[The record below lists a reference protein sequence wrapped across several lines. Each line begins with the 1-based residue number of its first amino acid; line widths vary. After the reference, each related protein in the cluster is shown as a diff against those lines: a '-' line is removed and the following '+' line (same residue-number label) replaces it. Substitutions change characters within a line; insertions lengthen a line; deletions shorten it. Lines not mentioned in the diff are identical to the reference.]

1 MPLTINVG
9 LNRKTSQN
17 YNSEGCSINLTAELD
32 HSLLHDPPQLQ
43 DQINRLY
50 AEAEDALDRQTQ
62 TAASA
67 PTRPTPTPSDRV
79 GRRAPEPTSN
89 NRSPRSTSSGGGGG
103 SGGGMTQSQRRA
115 VFAIAGKLGIDPED
129 EAQQA
134 FGLEL
139 EAMTLREASQLI
151 DHLKGLQQGPAQG
164 ARR

>member
-9 LNRKTSQN
+9 LNRKTSKN

-43 DQINRLY
+43 DQIDRLY

-67 PTRPTPTPSDRV
+67 PTRPTPTSS
-79 GRRAPEPTSN
+79 GRPAHRAPEPTSN

-103 SGGGMTQSQRRA
+103 MTQSQRRA
-115 VFAIAGKLGIDPED
+115 VSAIAGKLGIDPAD
-129 EAQQA
+129 EAQHE

-139 EAMTLREASQLI
+139 DTMTLREASKLI
-151 DHLKGLQQGPAQG
+151 DHLKALQQGSTQG